1 MRKTIRGFLTVWL
14 GVAVG
19 TAAVNVLIAFTSDGA
34 TQRTAAIRI
43 PLLLLLALV
52 GYAMIRAVRDPG

>member
-14 GVAVG
+14 GVVTG
-19 TAAVNVLIAFTSDGA
+19 TAAVNVLIAITSDGA

-43 PLLLLLALV
+43 PLLLLSALV
-52 GYAMIRAVRDPG
+52 SYAMIRAVRDPR